1 MSYRRHADETMMEV
15 NGLVA
20 QLNTPEALKSE
31 VWITCNECGA
41 QTQMEDGK
49 KKKKKV
55 VCPECRSGNI
65 EIVEKTQGLPPYDPV
80 EVHVVDEYPA
90 CPDDW
95 MHGSG
100 KASSYFCGVKPG
112 RGMWFDFTPNQNHKH
127 HVAVVVSVQ
136 GINPVTGH
144 PTNNDLGMSLQQ
156 IKNKCPKHGCD
167 LEQDR
172 YCPKCGYKL
181 PAQNY
186 IASTTGESLWIDGF
200 RNEKG
205 EVRQYILT
213 EEESRGVAAQIIKD
227 QRVWAIGF
235 AFYLSKE
242 PKPQPAY
249 ATRNFAYGGGMKT
262 MSAAPTSF
270 GFAGDDDFALESMD
284 SCEAAAAPV
293 RTRGAVRAASAKRK
307 ATRAKKLEVGAGAK
321 IDQEVGVDP
330 EKIEFWE
337 PEPAGLIYVNYAQP
351 EIIAKI
357 IEAGKRQ
364 EKEDGFLNQLNVGN

>member
-1 MSYRRHADETMMEV
+1 
-15 NGLVA
+15 
-20 QLNTPEALKSE
+20 
-31 VWITCNECGA
+31 
-41 QTQMEDGK
+41 
-49 KKKKKV
+49 
-55 VCPECRSGNI
+55 
-65 EIVEKTQGLPPYDPV
+65 
-80 EVHVVDEYPA
+80 
-90 CPDDW
+90 
-95 MHGSG
+95 
-100 KASSYFCGVKPG
+100 
-112 RGMWFDFTPNQNHKH
+112 MWFDFTPNQNHKH

-144 PTNNDLGMSLQQ
+144 PTNNDLGMNLQQ

-167 LEQDR
+167 LQQDR
-172 YCPKCGYKL
+172 FCPKCGYKL

-186 IASTTGESLWIDGF
+186 IATTTGESLWIDGF

-242 PKPQPAY
+242 PKPQPVY
-249 ATRNFAYGGGMKT
+249 ATRNMATLGGMMPKGGGMVKT
-262 MSAAPTSF
+262 ASFAFSAACDS
-270 GFAGDDDFALESMD
+270 GEAGLESMD
-284 SCEAAAAPV
+284 MDYSEAAPAAPV

-337 PEPAGLIYVNYAQP
+337 TEPAGLIYVNYAQP

-364 EKEDGFLNQLNVGN
+364 EKEDGFLNQLKVGN